1 MERIELARFAAEV
14 VQRFEFLVGSYSM
27 EGPESSDL
35 LLPSVFYRRPE
46 LLVAVFLDQNR
57 DHPGRRIDVSISLTA
72 AHISRAGLPGLV
84 EGRDSLQHIMSPG
97 RPTRSQSRNTPWIT
111 TQPGCAG

>member
-1 MERIELARFAAEV
+1 MERIELARFAGEV
-14 VQRFEFLVGSYSM
+14 GQRFEFLVGSYGM

-57 DHPGRRIDVSISLTA
+57 DHPGRRIGVSVSLGCCAHIPRRAAWLGGGGGVRPRTSCRLEGPHSRSRA
-72 AHISRAGLPGLV
+72 AHPG
-84 EGRDSLQHIMSPG
+84 
-97 RPTRSQSRNTPWIT
+97 
-111 TQPGCAG
+111 